1 MQQRVASGERRMNRP
16 APITGSKAPATPR
29 KNIST
34 AARLFYLMRWTYH
47 FITPLGMMGIV
58 VGIVD
63 AATGGDPTRAGL
75 IIGGSAAFTFLA
87 NYFNKAR

>member
-1 MQQRVASGERRMNRP
+1 MQQRVTSLDRRPSRP
-16 APITGSKAPATPR
+16 SPITGSKAPTTPR

-47 FITPLGMMGIV
+47 FITPLGMIGIV
-58 VGIVD
+58 WGIID
-63 AATGGDPTRAGL
+63 AATGDDPTRAAL
-75 IIGGSAAFTFLA
+75 IIAGSSAFTFLA

>member
-1 MQQRVASGERRMNRP
+1 MQQRVSSGERRPMRP
-16 APITGSKAPATPR
+16 AQIAGSKAPSTPR

-34 AARLFYLMRWTYH
+34 AARLFYLMRWAYH
-47 FITPLGMMGIV
+47 FITPIGM
-58 VGIVD
+58 VGIAIGTID

-75 IIGGSAAFTFLA
+75 IIAGSAAFTFLA